1 MSAFSCAYI
10 LKLTFICIIIFPI
23 KAKELFQLA
32 KNKFEIDMVNGT
44 IMNKM
49 VSFALPLM
57 LSGILQLLFNAVDII
72 VVGRFSGSQSLA
84 AVGSTS
90 SLINMLTNLF
100 IGISLGANVLAARFY
115 AAGRHKEMSETVHT
129 AIFTAF
135 LSGVIMIFVGIFFSR
150 PALELMDTPSDVIE
164 LATLYMRIY
173 FVGMPFFMLY
183 NYGAAI
189 LRAVGD
195 TKRPLIFLII
205 SGVVNACLNLL
216 LVIEFKMD
224 VAGVAIATVISQM
237 ISCVLVLI
245 CLYKTD
251 SVYQLRFK
259 KLKIKW
265 EYLGQIFKIGIPA
278 GIQSTLISFSNV
290 LLQSSVNSFG
300 SIAMAGYTA
309 ANNILSFL
317 YMGANSITQACMS
330 FTSQNYGARKPKR
343 MDRVLVDGLILQLV
357 VCLSLGT
364 FAYIFGNEVSSI
376 YTDDPNVI
384 KCSVEILALTTIP
397 YFLCGFMDTFPGV
410 LRGMGRSTVPM
421 ILCLLGTVGMRI
433 VWIYGFFPHNRT
445 LRYLFISYPAS
456 WIATIV
462 LQLVYYIFIRKRVHK
477 ELNSTESF
485 I

>member
-1 MSAFSCAYI
+1 MLFVLNFKDDC
-10 LKLTFICIIIFPI
+10 TIIISE
-23 KAKELFQLA
+23 KKKENFELA
-32 KNKFEIDMVNGT
+32 KNKYEIDMVNGT
-44 IMNKM
+44 IMPKM
-49 VSFALPLM
+49 ITFAIPLM

-115 AAGRHKEMSETVHT
+115 AAGKHKEMSETVHT
-129 AIFTAF
+129 SILTAF
-135 LSGVIMIFVGIFFSR
+135 ISGVLMIFVGIFFSR

-195 TKRPLIFLII
+195 TKRPLIFLVV
-205 SGVVNACLNLL
+205 SGVTNACLNLL
-216 LVIEFKMD
+216 LVIVFKMD

-251 SVYQLRFK
+251 AVYQLRFK
-259 KLKIKW
+259 KLRIKW
-265 EYLGQIFKIGIPA
+265 EYLGQIFRIGIPA

-309 ANNILSFL
+309 ANNVLSFL

-343 MDRVLVDGLILQLV
+343 MDKVLIDGLILQV
-357 VCLSLGT
+357 VICLTLGVL
-364 FAYIFGNEVSSI
+364 AYVFGNQVSHI

-384 KCSVEILALTTIP
+384 KCSVEILALTTVP

-421 ILCLLGTVGMRI
+421 ILCLLGTVGVRI
-433 VWIYGFFPHNRT
+433 LWIYCFFPHNRT
-445 LRYLFISYPAS
+445 LGYLFVSYPVS

-462 LQLVYYIFIRKRVHK
+462 MQLIYYIFIRKEVHK
-477 ELNSTESF
+477 ELNVSSEYTLV
-485 I
+485 